1 MEFPSLLSM
10 APIGFGISEF
20 AISGSQENFQVYALM
35 DNTFV
40 GGDLAYG
47 KSVSVRSVLVNVE
60 N

>member
-1 MEFPSLLSM
+1 M